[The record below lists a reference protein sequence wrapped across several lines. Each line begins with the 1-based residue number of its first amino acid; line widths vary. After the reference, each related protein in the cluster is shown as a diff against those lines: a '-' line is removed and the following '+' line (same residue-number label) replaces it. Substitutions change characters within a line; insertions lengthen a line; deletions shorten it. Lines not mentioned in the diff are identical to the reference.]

1 MLCYMLG
8 GKGYFNCQ
16 LSRWQLLKY
25 EVRRFTNTHVYKHN
39 FNNKLTRLLTLA
51 AVHILR
57 PRQKR
62 EYFGASTSNVCN
74 VVYMSCRKRFP
85 YRQKLSLLSQKL
97 RENELL
103 PFMFQLASGTRCTS
117 CPALGWPSSAD
128 GGGARRGFTGFNFPQ
143 TSRLLWYQYDTK

>member
-8 GKGYFNCQ
+8 GETVISTVSYQGDNF
-16 LSRWQLLKY
+16 L
-25 EVRRFTNTHVYKHN
+25 NTRCSELPTHTYTHN

-62 EYFGASTSNVCN
+62 EYFGASASNVCN

-143 TSRLLWYQYDTK
+143 TARLWYH